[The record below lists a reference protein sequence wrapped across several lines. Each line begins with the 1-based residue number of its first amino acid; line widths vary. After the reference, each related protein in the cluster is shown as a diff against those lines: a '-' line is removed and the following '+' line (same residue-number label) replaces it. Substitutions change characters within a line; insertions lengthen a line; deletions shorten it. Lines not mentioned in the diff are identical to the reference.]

1 MFQINLLEEKT
12 MGWKLYLNFFVLLA
26 TILAANYALAV
37 DPDYEALIEHAEEAI
52 DSGDVQPDRDLK
64 PLVEALQQAKTDDD
78 RRRLIDKI
86 AWMGRAD
93 GDSPPQVKRYLLQ
106 QATPVLLKIG
116 KIGGSAFTRGDALM
130 ALRDMGASRSVLEQA
145 AAIAEQDPDDFVR
158 SRGEILRNYIKT
170 MPAG

>member
-1 MFQINLLEEKT
+1 MKWKRHLNL
-12 MGWKLYLNFFVLLA
+12 FVLLA
-26 TILAANYALAV
+26 TLLAADYALAV
-37 DPDYEALIEHAEEAI
+37 GPDYEALIERAEEAI
-52 DSGDVQPDRDLK
+52 DSGTVQPDRDLK
-64 PLVEALQQAKTDDD
+64 PLVEALKQAKTDED

-86 AWMGRAD
+86 SWMGRPD
-93 GDSPPQVKRYLLQ
+93 GNSPPEVKRYLLQ

-145 AAIAEQDPDDFVR
+145 TTIAEQDPDDFVR

-170 MPAG
+170 MPAGD

>member
-1 MFQINLLEEKT
+1 MI
-12 MGWKLYLNFFVLLA
+12 WKWRLSLFVPIALLLA
-26 TILAANYALAV
+26 AV
-37 DPDYEALIEHAEEAI
+37 HVSAFDTDYEALIERAEEAI
-52 DSGDVQPDRDLK
+52 DSGNVQPDRDLK
-64 PLVEALQQAKTDDD
+64 PLVEALQQAKTDED

-86 AWMGRAD
+86 SWMGRSD
-93 GDSPPQVKRYLLQ
+93 GDSPPEVKRYLLQ

-170 MPAG
+170 MPAGSSEK

>member
-1 MFQINLLEEKT
+1 
-12 MGWKLYLNFFVLLA
+12 MGWKWYLNLFVLLA
-26 TILAANYALAV
+26 TILAADYALAV
-37 DPDYEALIEHAEEAI
+37 DPDYEALIERAEEAI
-52 DSGDVQPDRDLK
+52 DSGNVKPDRDLK
-64 PLVEALQQAKTDDD
+64 PLVEALKQAKTDED

-86 AWMGRAD
+86 SWIGRAD
-93 GDSPPQVKRYLLQ
+93 GGSPPEVKRYLLQ

-116 KIGGSAFTRGDALM
+116 KIGDSPFTRGDALL

-170 MPAG
+170 MPKGN